1 MDLDILE
8 RIQTFWISGWI
19 AQLLTKFNRDAPDIR
34 PCLISS
40 IRPDMRLFCQIFD
53 WIMDIQYLALM
64 DIRLDIRQG
73 NLVFGKILDIK
84 KAQIIHHFPL
94 SRFIQRYRI
103 IHWRKKKPA
112 APLMVLARRGPFTD

>member
-53 WIMDIQYLALM
+53 WIMDIQYLPLM

-73 NLVFGKILDIK
+73 NLVFGQILDIK
-84 KAQIIHHFPL
+84 KAQIIQL
-94 SRFIQRYRI
+94 DIQ
-103 IHWRKKKPA
+103 
-112 APLMVLARRGPFTD
+112 LAGYQVHP